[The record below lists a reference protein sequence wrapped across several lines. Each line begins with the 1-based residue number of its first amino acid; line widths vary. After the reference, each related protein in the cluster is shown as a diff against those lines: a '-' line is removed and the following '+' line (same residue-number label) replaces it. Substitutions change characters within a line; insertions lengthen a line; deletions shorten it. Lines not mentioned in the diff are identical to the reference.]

1 MDLLSVAKLL
11 APLAPVAAGIAG
23 GAFGGAPGAA
33 IASSFVKLVMGKF
46 GIDAAAPNATT
57 QLSDRIAEAG
67 EETARA
73 KINAAME
80 QARAEIQGFVDVERA
95 VLDAQV
101 KNLADVNATIRAELD
116 VAPERREHWFFRAWR
131 PAFGWSFVAIWSV
144 FGLALTYVTLR
155 AAWLSDSPLET
166 LKDAWPLFASYFGP
180 GAAVLGVLIP
190 SRSIEKKAAIENAAP
205 MPNAKPAPPA
215 VPPKTAPAVIP
226 APDPRKPVIL
236 KPPGSR
242 D

>member
-1 MDLLSVAKLL
+1 MDWKSIAPLVGAV
-11 APLAPVAAGIAG
+11 APLAGSVIGGLIPVPGGSIIGEKLGKIIAG
-23 GAFGGAPGAA
+23 QLGVAPTPEAVNEKLATATEETKRAA
-33 IASSFVKLVMGKF
+33 IS
-46 GIDAAAPNATT
+46 AAVE
-57 QLSDRIAEAG
+57 R
-67 EETARA
+67 ARV
-73 KINAAME
+73 E
-80 QARAEIQGFVDVERA
+80 VDGFVAYERA
-95 VLDAQV
+95 VLEAQA
-101 KNLADVNATIRAELD
+101 KNLADVNTTIRAELD

-155 AAWLSDSPLET
+155 AAWLSNNPLET

-205 MPNAKPAPPA
+205 MPNAKPAPMPTTILPKEPMKTPM
-215 VPPKTAPAVIP
+215 PPVKPTLG
-226 APDPRKPVIL
+226 PRPVL
-236 KPPGSR
+236 GR